1 MPSAEDEETGQV
13 DLSSNINTTAN
24 NNIIQFWNVILL
36 SAKYIST
43 YIHSTQTQLLII
55 TFMYFYFNVPCL
67 YKFSRAIHMYVV

>member
-36 SAKYIST
+36 CAKYIST
-43 YIHSTQTQLLII
+43 DPTTCNELDEES
-55 TFMYFYFNVPCL
+55 N
-67 YKFSRAIHMYVV
+67 S

>member
-36 SAKYIST
+36 KAQNIFLRSILLHYLYI
-43 YIHSTQTQLLII
+43 
-55 TFMYFYFNVPCL
+55 
-67 YKFSRAIHMYVV
+67 